1 MTLYYLPEVFRSE
14 ISSCILKKYSEEQ
27 LVKYDANGKEQTEKK
42 NPKPKPITKKPQ
54 TVKNSEE
61 RLFTKN
67 NTYIYFQVFFILKL
81 LAKSNRFKEVPLR
94 LHWPSRDFCSESDFN
109 ENAELSAYGKTVA

>member
-42 NPKPKPITKKPQ
+42 NQNQNQQQKNPKP
-54 TVKNSEE
+54 
-61 RLFTKN
+61 
-67 NTYIYFQVFFILKL
+67 
-81 LAKSNRFKEVPLR
+81 
-94 LHWPSRDFCSESDFN
+94 
-109 ENAELSAYGKTVA
+109 